1 MTETQRHAVAAGFLH
16 VLQTKPDVY
25 AQWMKIA
32 KDDYAGIGKLIQ
44 DTMGLAQAPGK
55 DDLTEMANY
64 VDAHLQTQ
72 VGQIQ
77 AADANAPRHVGFFV
91 LMNQDS

>member
-44 DTMGLAQAPGK
+44 DTMGLAQTPSK
-55 DDLTEMANY
+55 DDLNAMAAY
-64 VDAHLQTQ
+64 VDAHLQDQ
-72 VGQIQ
+72 VSAIQ
-77 AADANAPRHVGFFV
+77 EADTNAPRHVGFMV
-91 LMNQDS
+91 LTTQN